1 MAAERMER
9 AIRKPVVNIKVI
21 GVGGGGNSVLLRIA
35 EDRKLFDVE
44 LIGINTDKK
53 TLRRLDEEGI
63 RTVAIGESITGGR
76 GTGSNIEL
84 GANAARI
91 DERKIAQAIQGA
103 NLVFITAG
111 MGAGVGTGAAPVVA
125 KVARDMGIMTIGVV
139 TVPFSWEG
147 KRKLMIAQSGIDKM
161 KGCMDALIT
170 VKNDNLLKLPEYKS
184 MSLVDAF
191 KAADNILRQAI
202 ECIADTILTTGKVN
216 VDFADVRTILCR
228 NTNNSDVVWGIG
240 EDENGSVVKAVEA
253 AISSPLIERPLRGAR
268 GIILNIFGSEDI
280 SIFDVNDA
288 SQYINSR
295 TSPDVDLI
303 FGVVTV
309 PEMGT
314 KVRATIIAADF
325 EGGAPPIAPRSVGL
339 PGKAMTAKELLQQVR
354 NQKKE
359 AAPAAEMPAVRQT
372 APASNVNQA
381 QGLDLTPPSFMTK
394 PEAAKAEEKKDEPL
408 KPIGLGRMTVPRWSN
423 DFGKDK

>member
-1 MAAERMER
+1 MAAERLEQ
-9 AIRKPVVNIKVI
+9 AIRKPVVNIKVV

-35 EDRKLFDVE
+35 EDNKPFQVE

-53 TLRRLDEEGI
+53 TLRNLDEHGI
-63 RTVAIGESITGGR
+63 RTIAIGESITGGR

-91 DERKIAQAIQGA
+91 DERKIAQALMGA

-147 KRKLMIAQSGIDKM
+147 KRKLMLAQGGIDKM

-228 NTNNSDVVWGIG
+228 NSSNSDVVWGIG
-240 EDENGSVVKAVEA
+240 EDENGCVVKAVEA
-253 AISSPLIERPLRGAR
+253 AVSSPLIERPLRGAR
-268 GIILNIFGSEDI
+268 GIILNIFGSEDV
-280 SIFDVNDA
+280 SIFDINDA

-295 TSPDVDLI
+295 TSPDVDII

-325 EGGAPPIAPRSVGL
+325 EGSAPPIPPRSVGL
-339 PGKAMTAKELLQQVR
+339 PGKAMTARDLLQQVR
-354 NQKKE
+354 AQK
-359 AAPAAEMPAVRQT
+359 AGNRAPAAETP
-372 APASNVNQA
+372 APAPAPAPRAPQS
-381 QGLDLTPPSFMTK
+381 QGVDLMPPSFMARPQVSREEEQK
-394 PEAAKAEEKKDEPL
+394 EEAF

>member
-1 MAAERMER
+1 MAAERMEQ
-9 AIRKPVVNIKVI
+9 AIRRPVVNIKVV

-35 EDRKLFDVE
+35 EDDAHFQAE

-53 TLRRLDEEGI
+53 TLRNLEDRGI
-63 RTVAIGESITGGR
+63 RTIAIGETITGGR
-76 GTGSNIEL
+76 GTGGNIEL

-103 NLVFITAG
+103 NLVFVTAG

-147 KRKLMIAQSGIDKM
+147 KRKLMMAQTGIDKM

-228 NTNNSDVVWGIG
+228 NTSNSDVVWGIG

-280 SIFDVNDA
+280 SIFDINDA

-325 EGGAPPIAPRSVGL
+325 EGGA
-339 PGKAMTAKELLQQVR
+339 
-354 NQKKE
+354 
-359 AAPAAEMPAVRQT
+359 APAAPRTVSQPGKVMTARDLLKQIRGQKGEPANLVET
-372 APASNVNQA
+372 VAAAPQEPPGSE
-381 QGLDLTPPSFMTK
+381 LMPPSFMAK
-394 PEAAKAEEKKDEPL
+394 PQGTEVKQEEPF
-408 KPIGLGRMTVPRWSN
+408 KPVGLGKITVPRWSD

>member
-1 MAAERMER
+1 MAAERMEQ
-9 AIRKPVVNIKVI
+9 AIRRPVVNIKVV

-35 EDRKLFDVE
+35 EDDAHFQAE

-53 TLRRLDEEGI
+53 TLRNLEDRGI
-63 RTVAIGESITGGR
+63 RTIAIGETITGGR
-76 GTGSNIEL
+76 GTGGNIEL

-103 NLVFITAG
+103 NLVFVTAG

-147 KRKLMIAQSGIDKM
+147 KRKLMMAQTGIDKM

-228 NTNNSDVVWGIG
+228 NTSNSDVVWGIG

-280 SIFDVNDA
+280 SIFDINDA

-325 EGGAPPIAPRSVGL
+325 EGGA
-339 PGKAMTAKELLQQVR
+339 
-354 NQKKE
+354 
-359 AAPAAEMPAVRQT
+359 APAAPRTVSQPGKVMTARDLLKQIRGQKGEPANPVET
-372 APASNVNQA
+372 VAAAPQEPS
-381 QGLDLTPPSFMTK
+381 GSELMPPSFMAK
-394 PEAAKAEEKKDEPL
+394 PQGTEVKQEEPF
-408 KPIGLGRMTVPRWSN
+408 KPVGLGKITVPRWSD

>member
-1 MAAERMER
+1 MAAERMEQ
-9 AIRKPVVNIKVI
+9 AIRRPVVNIKVV

-35 EDRKLFDVE
+35 EDDAHFQAE

-53 TLRRLDEEGI
+53 TLRNLEDRGI
-63 RTVAIGESITGGR
+63 RTIAIGETITGGR
-76 GTGSNIEL
+76 GTGGNIEL

-147 KRKLMIAQSGIDKM
+147 KRKLMMAQTGIDKM

-216 VDFADVRTILCR
+216 VDFADIRTVLCR
-228 NTNNSDVVWGIG
+228 NTSNSDVVWGIG

-280 SIFDVNDA
+280 SIFDINDA

-314 KVRATIIAADF
+314 RVRATIIAADF
-325 EGGAPPIAPRSVGL
+325 EGGAAPVAPRAVSQQ
-339 PGKAMTAKELLQQVR
+339 GKVMTARDLLKQIRSQ
-354 NQKKE
+354 KE
-359 AAPAAEMPAVRQT
+359 AAVPPAGA
-372 APASNVNQA
+372 
-381 QGLDLTPPSFMTK
+381 
-394 PEAAKAEEKKDEPL
+394 EAAAPQQPQGSELMPPPFMAKSQGTEGKKDEPFS
-408 KPIGLGRMTVPRWSN
+408 PIGLGRMSVPRWSD

>member
-1 MAAERMER
+1 MVAERVEK
-9 AIRKPVVNIKVI
+9 AIRRPVVNIKVV

-35 EDRKLFDVE
+35 EDNKPFKVE

-53 TLRRLDEEGI
+53 TLRNLEDKGI
-63 RTVAIGESITGGR
+63 RTLPIGETITGGR
-76 GTGSNIEL
+76 GTGGNIEL
-84 GANAARI
+84 GANAARN

-103 NLVFITAG
+103 NLIFITAG

-125 KVARDMGIMTIGVV
+125 KVAKEMGIMTIGVV

-147 KRKLMIAQSGIDKM
+147 KRKLMMAQTGIDKM

-216 VDFADVRTILCR
+216 VDFADVWTILCR
-228 NTNNSDVVWGIG
+228 NASNSDVVWGIG

-325 EGGAPPIAPRSVGL
+325 EGGAAPVATRNVGM
-339 PGKAMTAKELLQQVR
+339 PGKAMTARDLLKQLR
-354 NQKKE
+354 AQKGQATPPAGPQA
-359 AAPAAEMPAVRQT
+359 AAPQPQQSQGAELM
-372 APASNVNQA
+372 
-381 QGLDLTPPSFMTK
+381 PPSFM
-394 PEAAKAEEKKDEPL
+394 AKAPGTEEPKDEPF
-408 KPIGLGRMTVPRWSN
+408 KPIGLGRMSVPRWSN